1 MSAPLPETA
10 SVPTKTKPRTRP
22 PEERREDLMNA
33 AERLFIDQ
41 GFASTTVEQITTR
54 AGMAK
59 GSFYL
64 HFASKEAVAGGLRQR
79 FVDTLLQAI
88 EAEVERRADGD
99 WTGRLAA
106 WVTAC
111 RRGYATSVRLH
122 EIVFTDVPPP
132 SQDGLT
138 DNILIDHL
146 AGLLGDGSD
155 AKAWAIADARFTAA
169 FLFNALHGVVLG
181 AARTGRADAIASQV
195 VDHCFRVVGI
205 APA

>member
-1 MSAPLPETA
+1 M
-10 SVPTKTKPRTRP
+10 KTKPRTRP

-33 AERLFIDQ
+33 AASLFIDQ
-41 GFASTTVEQITTR
+41 GFASTTIEQITTR

-64 HFASKEAVAGGLRQR
+64 HFATKEAVAGGLRQR

-88 EAEVERRADGD
+88 TAEVERQADGD

-106 WVTAC
+106 WVIAC
-111 RRGYATSVRLH
+111 SRGYAASERLH

-146 AGLLGDGSD
+146 AGLLRDGSA
-155 AKAWAIADARFTAA
+155 AKAWAIADVRFTAA

-181 AARTGRADAIASQV
+181 AARTGRADAIASQL
-195 VDHCFRVVGI
+195 VDHCFRVVGL